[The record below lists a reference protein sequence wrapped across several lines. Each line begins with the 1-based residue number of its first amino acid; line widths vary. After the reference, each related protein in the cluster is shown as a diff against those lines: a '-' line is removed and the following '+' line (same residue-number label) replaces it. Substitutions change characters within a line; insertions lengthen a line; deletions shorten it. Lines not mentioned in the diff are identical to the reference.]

1 MSSTVNIS
9 EIFKIDDV
17 TIAYGWR
24 KFVAVES
31 LTLHLQKGGS
41 LALLGLNGAGK
52 TSTIRLLMGMVRPQI
67 GHVEIFGTRPGDL
80 KALSRIGFAPEEATP
95 PEYLKGEEYLDFVA
109 SFRLKGRDARVK
121 AVSELMQWFEMPTSR
136 RIRDYSKGMRRK
148 LILAQALIG
157 DPELLILDEPLNG
170 LDPLFIMKLRER
182 VETYLKNGGSL
193 LLSSHILA
201 EVEKVCAAVAIIR
214 EGRVAYSGSS
224 AAAVE
229 QYGSIE
235 KAFAHFV
242 GRDGA

>member
-1 MSSTVNIS
+1 MSATVNVS
-9 EIFKIDDV
+9 EIFKIEHV

-31 LTLHLQKGGS
+31 LNLHLEKGGS

-67 GHVEIFGTRPGDL
+67 GQVEIFGTRPGDL
-80 KALSRIGFAPEEATP
+80 KALARIGFAPEEATP

-109 SFRLKGRDARVK
+109 SFRLKGREARKK
-121 AVSELMQWFEMPTSR
+121 AVSDLMQWFEMPAQR

-182 VETYLKNGGSL
+182 VEGYVKNGGSL

-201 EVEKVCAAVAIIR
+201 EVEKVCTSVAIIR
-214 EGRVAYSGSS
+214 EGQVAFTGSS
-224 AAAVE
+224 AEAIQ

>member
-1 MSSTVNIS
+1 MSSTVNVS

-31 LTLHLQKGGS
+31 LTLRLEKGGS

-67 GHVEIFGTRPGDL
+67 GQVEIFGSRPGEL
-80 KALSRIGFAPEEATP
+80 KALARIGFAPEDATP

-109 SFRLKGRDARVK
+109 SFRIKGKTARSK
-121 AVSELMQWFEMPTSR
+121 AVSEQMQWFEMPSNR

-157 DPELLILDEPLNG
+157 DPEMLILDEPLNG

-182 VETYLKNGGSL
+182 VEAYLKNGGSL

-201 EVEKVCAAVAIIR
+201 EVEKVCTSVAIIR
-214 EGRVAYSGSS
+214 EGKVAYTGSS
-224 AAAVE
+224 ASAVQ

-242 GRDGA
+242 GRSEA